1 MNYFEIKNADDILTI
16 NDSESCL
23 YLKYRI
29 NLKNLPIHDRRAE
42 SGSEYLYKGEGIGY
56 IDNSYNGGYAAA
68 VYIPI
73 RLRKPDEYYAYALS
87 SNTSLN
93 HVRLTEIR
101 NQRHPDRMG
110 RWTNYLQVTFA
121 CDSVEDI
128 RKIADSL
135 EIYVYSS
142 RMPKTG
148 TSGLEVFDKY
158 GTPIYNSNLPTLRI
172 AQIIRKEFNG
182 DTLLSKADYEMGTVK
197 FQGIKKP
204 GMCYVY
210 PILDIYSTA
219 TVGYAKHYVNW
230 NGDSVTIDTDYKGEV
245 GAPVDHHSVKTTQVL
260 ICELDGTENVPSTD
274 EMEI

>member
-29 NLKNLPIHDRRAE
+29 NLKNFPIHDRRVE
-42 SGSEYLYKGEGIGY
+42 SNSEYLYKGDGIGY
-56 IDNSYNGGYAAA
+56 INSYNGGYAAA

-73 RLRKPDEYYAYALS
+73 RLRKPDEYYAYALF
-87 SNTSLN
+87 SNTPLK

-128 RKIADSL
+128 RKIANSI

-158 GTPIYNSNLPTLRI
+158 GVPIYNSNLPTLRI
-172 AQIIRKEFNG
+172 AQIIRKNFNG

-210 PILDIYSTA
+210 PILGIHST
-219 TVGYAKHYVNW
+219 TGGYAQHYINW
-230 NGDSVTIDTDYKGEV
+230 NGDSVTIDTDYTGEV
-245 GAPVDHHSVKTTQVL
+245 GASVDPQSVKTTQVL

>member
-29 NLKNLPIHDRRAE
+29 NLKNLPLHDRPKE
-42 SGSEYLYKGEGIGY
+42 SDSDYLYKGDGIAYVKYPTGIY
-56 IDNSYNGGYAAA
+56 LASI
-68 VYIPI
+68 YIPI
-73 RLRKPDEYYAYALS
+73 RLRKPDEYYTYALS
-87 SNTSLN
+87 CSTPLR
-93 HVRLTEIR
+93 HAHLTEIR
-101 NQRHPDRMG
+101 NRWHPDRIG
-110 RWTNYLQVTFA
+110 HWTNYLQVIFE

-128 RKIADSL
+128 RKITDSI

-158 GTPIYNSNLPTLRI
+158 GTPMYNSNLPTFRI
-172 AQIIRKEFNG
+172 AQIIRKEFSSN
-182 DTLLSKADYEMGTVK
+182 TLLSKADYEMGTAK

-204 GMCYVY
+204 GICFVY
-210 PILDIYSTA
+210 PILDIHA
-219 TVGYAKHYVNW
+219 TTGAYAKHYINW
-230 NGDSVTIDTDYKGEV
+230 NGDSVSIDTDYRGEV
-245 GAPVDHHSVKTTQVL
+245 GTPLDPQSVKVTQVL

>member
-29 NLKNLPIHDRRAE
+29 NLKNLPIHDRRVE
-42 SGSEYLYKGEGIGY
+42 SGSEYLYKGDGIGY

-73 RLRKPDEYYAYALS
+73 RLRKPDEYYAYALF
-87 SNTSLN
+87 SNTPLK

-128 RKIADSL
+128 RKIADSI

-158 GTPIYNSNLPTLRI
+158 GVPIYNSNLPTLRI
-172 AQIIRKEFNG
+172 AQIIRKTFNG

-210 PILDIYSTA
+210 PILDISTTTGA
-219 TVGYAKHYVNW
+219 YVTHYVNW

-245 GAPVDHHSVKTTQVL
+245 GAPLAPHSVKTTQIL
-260 ICELDGTENVPSTD
+260 ICELDGSENVPSTD

>member
-29 NLKNLPIHDRRAE
+29 NLKNLPIHDRRVE
-42 SGSEYLYKGEGIGY
+42 SGSDYLYKGDGIAY
-56 IDNSYNGGYAAA
+56 LKSYNSGYTVA

-73 RLRKPDEYYAYALS
+73 LLRKPDEYYAYALY
-87 SNTSLN
+87 SNTPLK

-128 RKIADSL
+128 RKIADSI

-158 GTPIYNSNLPTLRI
+158 GVPIYNSNLPTLRI
-172 AQIIRKEFNG
+172 AQIIRKTFNG

-210 PILDIYSTA
+210 PILDISTTTGA
-219 TVGYAKHYVNW
+219 YVTHYVNW

-245 GAPVDHHSVKTTQVL
+245 GAPLAPHSVKTTQIL

>member
-1 MNYFEIKNADDILTI
+1 MNYVEIRNADDILTI
-16 NDSESCL
+16 NDSESCM

-29 NLKNLPIHDRRAE
+29 TLKGLPLHDRMKE
-42 SGSEYLYKGEGIGY
+42 SLTDYLYRGDGIAY
-56 IDNSYNGGYAAA
+56 IKYPTGIYQAS

-73 RLRKPDEYYAYALS
+73 RLRKPDEYYTYALS
-87 SNTSLN
+87 YSTPLR
-93 HVRLTEIR
+93 HAGLTEIR
-101 NQRHPDRMG
+101 NRLHPDRMG
-110 RWTNYLQVTFA
+110 HWTNYLQVTFD
-121 CDSVEDI
+121 CDSVADI
-128 RKIADSL
+128 RKITDSI

-158 GTPIYNSNLPTLRI
+158 GVPMYNSNLPVLRI
-172 AQIIRKEFNG
+172 AQIIRKEFSSN
-182 DTLLSKADYEMGTVK
+182 TLLSKADYEMGTAK

-210 PILDIYSTA
+210 PILDIHA
-219 TVGYAKHYVNW
+219 TTGAYAKHYINW

-245 GAPVDHHSVKTTQVL
+245 GAPLAPQSVKVTQVL
-260 ICELDGTENVPSTD
+260 ICDLDGTENVPSTD

>member
-1 MNYFEIKNADDILTI
+1 MNYFEIRNADDILTI

-29 NLKNLPIHDRRAE
+29 NLKNLPLHDRRVE
-42 SGSEYLYKGEGIGY
+42 SGFEYLYKGDGIAY
-56 IDNSYNGGYAAA
+56 INTPRGTHQVAM
-68 VYIPI
+68 YIPI

-87 SNTSLN
+87 CSAPLR

-101 NQRHPDRMG
+101 NQRHPDRIDH
-110 RWTNYLQVTFA
+110 WTNYLQVTFE
-121 CDSVEDI
+121 CDRVEDI
-128 RKIADSL
+128 RKITDSI

-158 GTPIYNSNLPTLRI
+158 GMPIYNSNLPTLRI
-172 AQIIRKEFNG
+172 AQIIRKTFNG

-210 PILDIYSTA
+210 PILDIQTTTGA
-219 TVGYAKHYVNW
+219 YAKHYINW
-230 NGDSVTIDTDYKGEV
+230 NGDSVTIDTDYRGEV
-245 GAPVDHHSVKTTQVL
+245 GASIDPQSVKVTQVL

>member
-29 NLKNLPIHDRRAE
+29 NLKNLPLHDRREE
-42 SGSEYLYKGEGIGY
+42 SGLINYLYKGDGIAY
-56 IDNSYNGGYAAA
+56 INYPTGIYQAS

-87 SNTSLN
+87 STTPLKQ
-93 HVRLTEIR
+93 VRLTEIR
-101 NQRHPDRMG
+101 NRQHPDRMG
-110 RWTNYLQVTFA
+110 HWTNYLQVTFA

-128 RKIADSL
+128 RKITDSI

-172 AQIIRKEFNG
+172 AQIIRKNFNG

-210 PILDIYSTA
+210 PILDISTTTGA
-219 TVGYAKHYVNW
+219 HVQHYVNW

-245 GAPVDHHSVKTTQVL
+245 GAPLNPQSVKTTQVL

>member
-29 NLKNLPIHDRRAE
+29 NLKNLPLHDRKVE
-42 SGSEYLYKGEGIGY
+42 SGLEYLYKGDGIAY
-56 IDNSYNGGYAAA
+56 INTPGGTYQAAI
-68 VYIPI
+68 YIPI

-87 SNTSLN
+87 SNTPLK

-110 RWTNYLQVTFA
+110 RWTNYLQVTFE
-121 CDSVEDI
+121 CDRVEDI
-128 RKIADSL
+128 RKFTDSI

-158 GTPIYNSNLPTLRI
+158 GVPMYNSNLPTLRI
-172 AQIIRKEFNG
+172 AQIIRKEFNS
-182 DTLLSKADYEMGTVK
+182 DTLLSKVDYEMGTIK

-210 PILDIYSTA
+210 PILDIHTP
-219 TVGYAKHYVNW
+219 TGGYAQHYINW

-245 GAPVDHHSVKTTQVL
+245 GAPIAHQSVKTTQVL

>member
-1 MNYFEIKNADDILTI
+1 MNYFEIRNADDILTI

-29 NLKNLPIHDRRAE
+29 NLKNLPIHDRRVE
-42 SGSEYLYKGEGIGY
+42 SGSEYLYKGDGIGY
-56 IDNSYNGGYAAA
+56 INSYNGGYTAA

-73 RLRKPDEYYAYALS
+73 RLRKPDEYYAYALY
-87 SNTSLN
+87 SNTPLK

-245 GAPVDHHSVKTTQVL
+245 GAPVDHPSVKTTQVL

>member
-1 MNYFEIKNADDILTI
+1 MNYFEIRNADDILTI
-16 NDSESCL
+16 NDNESCL

-29 NLKNLPIHDRRAE
+29 NLKNLPLHDRRVE
-42 SGSEYLYKGEGIGY
+42 SGFEYLYKGDGIAY
-56 IDNSYNGGYAAA
+56 INTPRGTYQAAM
-68 VYIPI
+68 YIPI

-87 SNTSLN
+87 CSAPLR

-101 NQRHPDRMG
+101 NQRHPDRIG
-110 RWTNYLQVTFA
+110 HWTNYLQVTFE
-121 CDSVEDI
+121 CDRVEDI
-128 RKIADSL
+128 RKITDSI

-158 GTPIYNSNLPTLRI
+158 GVPMYNSNLPTLRI
-172 AQIIRKEFNG
+172 AQIIRKEFNS
-182 DTLLSKADYEMGTVK
+182 DTLLSKVDYEMGTIK

-204 GMCYVY
+204 GMCHVY
-210 PILDIYSTA
+210 PILDIHTP
-219 TVGYAKHYVNW
+219 TGGYAQHYINW
-230 NGDSVTIDTDYKGEV
+230 NGDSVIIDTNYRGEV
-245 GAPVDHHSVKTTQVL
+245 GTPLDPQSVKTTQVL

>member
-29 NLKNLPIHDRRAE
+29 NLKNLPLHDRWVE
-42 SGSEYLYKGEGIGY
+42 SGFEYLYKGDGIAY
-56 IDNSYNGGYAAA
+56 INTPRGTYQAAM
-68 VYIPI
+68 YIPI
-73 RLRKPDEYYAYALS
+73 RLRKPDEYYSYALS
-87 SNTSLN
+87 SSAPLR

-101 NQRHPDRMG
+101 NQRHPDRIDH
-110 RWTNYLQVTFA
+110 WTNYLQVTFE
-121 CDSVEDI
+121 CDRVEDI
-128 RKIADSL
+128 RKITDSI

-158 GTPIYNSNLPTLRI
+158 GVPMYNSNLPTLRI
-172 AQIIRKEFNG
+172 AQIIRKEFNS
-182 DTLLSKADYEMGTVK
+182 DTLLSKVDYEMGTIK

-210 PILDIYSTA
+210 PILDIHTP
-219 TVGYAKHYVNW
+219 TGGYAQHYINW
-230 NGDSVTIDTDYKGEV
+230 NGDSVIIDTNYRGEV
-245 GAPVDHHSVKTTQVL
+245 GTPLDPQSVKTTQVL

>member
-1 MNYFEIKNADDILTI
+1 MNYFEIRNADDILTI
-16 NDSESCL
+16 TDSESCM

-29 NLKNLPIHDRRAE
+29 NLKNLPIHDRRVE
-42 SGSEYLYKGEGIGY
+42 SGSDYLYKGDGIAY
-56 IDNSYNGGYAAA
+56 LKSYNSGYTVA

-87 SNTSLN
+87 SNTPLK

-101 NQRHPDRMG
+101 NQQHPDRMG
-110 RWTNYLQVTFA
+110 RWTNYIQVTFE
-121 CDSVEDI
+121 CDRVEDI
-128 RKIADSL
+128 RKITDSI

-158 GTPIYNSNLPTLRI
+158 GVPMYNSNLPTLRI
-172 AQIIRKEFNG
+172 AQIIRKEFNS
-182 DTLLSKADYEMGTVK
+182 DTLLSKVDYEMGTIK

-210 PILDIYSTA
+210 PILDIHTP
-219 TVGYAKHYVNW
+219 TGGYAQHYINW
-230 NGDSVTIDTDYKGEV
+230 NGDSVIIDTNYRGEV
-245 GAPVDHHSVKTTQVL
+245 GTPLDPQSVKTTQVL

>member
-1 MNYFEIKNADDILTI
+1 MNYFEIRNADDILTI
-16 NDSESCL
+16 NDNESCL

-29 NLKNLPIHDRRAE
+29 NLKNLPLHDRRVE
-42 SGSEYLYKGEGIGY
+42 SGVEYLYKGDGIAY
-56 IDNSYNGGYAAA
+56 INTPSGTYQAAM
-68 VYIPI
+68 YIPI

-87 SNTSLN
+87 CSAPLR

-101 NQRHPDRMG
+101 NQRHPDRIDH
-110 RWTNYLQVTFA
+110 WTNYLQVTFE
-121 CDSVEDI
+121 CDRVEDI
-128 RKIADSL
+128 RKITDSI

-158 GTPIYNSNLPTLRI
+158 GVPMYNSNLPTLRI
-172 AQIIRKEFNG
+172 AQIIRKEFNS
-182 DTLLSKADYEMGTVK
+182 DTLLSKVDYEMGTIK

-210 PILDIYSTA
+210 PILDIHTP
-219 TVGYAKHYVNW
+219 TGGYAQHYINW
-230 NGDSVTIDTDYKGEV
+230 NGDSVIIDTNYRGEV
-245 GAPVDHHSVKTTQVL
+245 GTPLDPQSVKTTQVL

>member
-1 MNYFEIKNADDILTI
+1 MNYFEIRNADDILTI
-16 NDSESCL
+16 NDNESCL

-29 NLKNLPIHDRRAE
+29 NLKNLPLHDRRVE
-42 SGSEYLYKGEGIGY
+42 SGFEYLYKGDGIAY
-56 IDNSYNGGYAAA
+56 INTPRGTYQAAM
-68 VYIPI
+68 YIPI

-87 SNTSLN
+87 CSAPLR

-101 NQRHPDRMG
+101 NQRHPDRIDH
-110 RWTNYLQVTFA
+110 WTNYLQVTFE
-121 CDSVEDI
+121 CDRVEDI
-128 RKIADSL
+128 RKITDSI

-158 GTPIYNSNLPTLRI
+158 GVPMYNSNLPTLRI
-172 AQIIRKEFNG
+172 AQIIRKEFNS
-182 DTLLSKADYEMGTVK
+182 DTLLSKVDYEMGTIK

-210 PILDIYSTA
+210 PILDIHTP
-219 TVGYAKHYVNW
+219 TGGYAQHYINW
-230 NGDSVTIDTDYKGEV
+230 NGDSVIIDTNYRGEV
-245 GAPVDHHSVKTTQVL
+245 GTPLDPQSVKTTQVL
-260 ICELDGTENVPSTD
+260 ICELDGAENVPSTD

>member
-1 MNYFEIKNADDILTI
+1 MNYFEIRNADDILTI
-16 NDSESCL
+16 NDNESCL

-29 NLKNLPIHDRRAE
+29 NLKNLPLHGRRVE
-42 SGSEYLYKGEGIGY
+42 SGFEYLYKGDGIAY
-56 IDNSYNGGYAAA
+56 INTPRGTYQAAM
-68 VYIPI
+68 YIPI

-87 SNTSLN
+87 CSAPLR

-101 NQRHPDRMG
+101 NQRHPDRIG
-110 RWTNYLQVTFA
+110 HWTNYIQVTFE
-121 CDSVEDI
+121 CDRVEDI
-128 RKIADSL
+128 RKITDSI

-158 GTPIYNSNLPTLRI
+158 GVPMYNSNLPTLRI
-172 AQIIRKEFNG
+172 AQIIRKEFNS
-182 DTLLSKADYEMGTVK
+182 DTLLSKVDYEMGTIK

-210 PILDIYSTA
+210 PILDIHTP
-219 TVGYAKHYVNW
+219 TGGYAQHYINW
-230 NGDSVTIDTDYKGEV
+230 NGDSVIIDTNYRGGV
-245 GAPVDHHSVKTTQVL
+245 GTPLDPQSVKTTQVL

>member
-16 NDSESCL
+16 NDSESCI

-29 NLKNLPIHDRRAE
+29 NLKNLPIHDRQKDTLD
-42 SGSEYLYKGEGIGY
+42 EYLYKGDGIAY
-56 IDNSYNGGYAAA
+56 IKYPTGIFTASIYL
-68 VYIPI
+68 PI

-87 SNTSLN
+87 CNTPLK

-128 RKIADSL
+128 RKIADSI

-158 GTPIYNSNLPTLRI
+158 GVPIYNSNLPTLRI
-172 AQIIRKEFNG
+172 AQIIRKNFND

-210 PILDIYSTA
+210 PILDIHTA
-219 TVGYAKHYVNW
+219 TGAYARHYVNW
-230 NGDSVTIDTDYKGEV
+230 NGDSVTIDTDYMGEV
-245 GAPVDHHSVKTTQVL
+245 GAPLDPQSVKTTQVL

>member
-29 NLKNLPIHDRRAE
+29 NLKNLPLHDRQKN
-42 SGSEYLYKGEGIGY
+42 SDSDYLYKGDGIGY
-56 IDNSYNGGYAAA
+56 LKWPDGHYQSA

-87 SNTSLN
+87 SNTPLRR
-93 HVRLTEIR
+93 VRLTEIR
-101 NQRHPDRMG
+101 NRLHPDRMG
-110 RWTNYLQVTFA
+110 HWANYLQVTFDS
-121 CDSVEDI
+121 DSVEDI
-128 RKIADSL
+128 RKIADSI

-148 TSGLEVFDKY
+148 TSGLAVFDKY

-172 AQIIRKEFNG
+172 AQIIRKNFNG
-182 DTLLSKADYEMGTVK
+182 DSLLRKADYEMGTVK
-197 FQGIKKP
+197 LQGIKKP
-204 GMCYVY
+204 GICYVY
-210 PILDIYSTA
+210 PILDIHSTA
-219 TVGYAKHYVNW
+219 LAGYARHYINW

-245 GAPVDHHSVKTTQVL
+245 GAPVDPRSVKTTQVL

>member
-16 NDSESCL
+16 NDNESCL

-29 NLKNLPIHDRRAE
+29 NLKNLPLHDRRVE
-42 SGSEYLYKGEGIGY
+42 SGVEYLYKGDGIAY
-56 IDNSYNGGYAAA
+56 INTPRGTYQAAM
-68 VYIPI
+68 YIPI

-87 SNTSLN
+87 CSAPLR

-101 NQRHPDRMG
+101 NQRHPDRIDH
-110 RWTNYLQVTFA
+110 WTNYLQVTFE
-121 CDSVEDI
+121 CDRVEDI
-128 RKIADSL
+128 RKITDSI

-158 GTPIYNSNLPTLRI
+158 GVPMYNSNLPTLRI
-172 AQIIRKEFNG
+172 AQIIRKEFNS
-182 DTLLSKADYEMGTVK
+182 DTLLSKVDYEMGTIK

-210 PILDIYSTA
+210 PILDIHTPTGGGA
-219 TVGYAKHYVNW
+219 QHYINW
-230 NGDSVTIDTDYKGEV
+230 NGDSVIIDTNYRGEV
-245 GAPVDHHSVKTTQVL
+245 GTPLDPQSVKTTQVL

>member
-29 NLKNLPIHDRRAE
+29 NLKNLPLHDRKVE
-42 SGSEYLYKGEGIGY
+42 SGVEYLYKGDGIAY
-56 IDNSYNGGYAAA
+56 INTPGGTYQAAI
-68 VYIPI
+68 YIPI
-73 RLRKPDEYYAYALS
+73 RLRKPDEYYAYAIS
-87 SNTSLN
+87 SNTPFK

-128 RKIADSL
+128 RKSADSI

-172 AQIIRKEFNG
+172 AQIIRKTFNG

-210 PILDIYSTA
+210 PILDISTTTGA
-219 TVGYAKHYVNW
+219 YVTHYVNW

-245 GAPVDHHSVKTTQVL
+245 GAPLDPHSVKTTQVL

>member
-29 NLKNLPIHDRRAE
+29 NLKNLPLHDKQQEALTD
-42 SGSEYLYKGEGIGY
+42 YLYKGDGIAY
-56 IDNSYNGGYAAA
+56 INTPRGTYQAAM
-68 VYIPI
+68 YTPI

-87 SNTSLN
+87 CSAPLR

-101 NQRHPDRMG
+101 NQRHPDRIDH
-110 RWTNYLQVTFA
+110 WTNYLQVTFE
-121 CDSVEDI
+121 CDRVEDI
-128 RKIADSL
+128 RKITDSI

-158 GTPIYNSNLPTLRI
+158 GVPMYNSNLPTLRI
-172 AQIIRKEFNG
+172 AQIIRKEFNS
-182 DTLLSKADYEMGTVK
+182 DTLLSKVDYEMGTIK

-210 PILDIYSTA
+210 PILDIHTP
-219 TVGYAKHYVNW
+219 TGGYAQHYINW
-230 NGDSVTIDTDYKGEV
+230 NGDSVIIDTNYRGEV
-245 GAPVDHHSVKTTQVL
+245 GTPLDPQSVKTTQVL

>member
-29 NLKNLPIHDRRAE
+29 NLKNLPIHGRRVE
-42 SGSEYLYKGEGIGY
+42 SGSEYLYKGDGIGY
-56 IDNSYNGGYAAA
+56 INSYNGGYTAA

-87 SNTSLN
+87 SNIPLK

-121 CDSVEDI
+121 CDSVEAI
-128 RKIADSL
+128 RKIADSI

-158 GTPIYNSNLPTLRI
+158 GVPIYNSNLPTLRI
-172 AQIIRKEFNG
+172 AQIIRKNFNG
-182 DTLLSKADYEMGTVK
+182 DTLLSQADYEMGTVK

-210 PILDIYSTA
+210 PILGISTTTGA
-219 TVGYAKHYVNW
+219 YVNHYINW

-245 GAPVDHHSVKTTQVL
+245 GAPVGHQSVKTTQVL

>member
-1 MNYFEIKNADDILTI
+1 MNYFEIRNADDILTI

-29 NLKNLPIHDRRAE
+29 NLKNLPLHDRRVE
-42 SGSEYLYKGEGIGY
+42 SGFEYLYKGDGIAY
-56 IDNSYNGGYAAA
+56 INTPRGTYQAAM
-68 VYIPI
+68 YIPI

-87 SNTSLN
+87 CSAPLR

-101 NQRHPDRMG
+101 NQRHPDRIDH
-110 RWTNYLQVTFA
+110 WTNYLQVTFE
-121 CDSVEDI
+121 CDRVEDI
-128 RKIADSL
+128 RKITDSI

-158 GTPIYNSNLPTLRI
+158 GVPMYNSNLPTLRI
-172 AQIIRKEFNG
+172 AQIIRKEFNS
-182 DTLLSKADYEMGTVK
+182 DTLLSKVDYEMGTIK

-210 PILDIYSTA
+210 PILDILTP
-219 TVGYAKHYVNW
+219 TGGYAQHYINW
-230 NGDSVTIDTDYKGEV
+230 NGDSVIIDTNYRGEV
-245 GAPVDHHSVKTTQVL
+245 GTPLDPQSVKTTQVL

>member
-29 NLKNLPIHDRRAE
+29 NLKNLPFHNRRTE
-42 SGSEYLYKGEGIGY
+42 SGSEYLYKGDGIGY
-56 IDNSYNGGYAAA
+56 INTYNGGYTSA

-73 RLRKPDEYYAYALS
+73 RLRKPDEYYVYALS
-87 SNTSLN
+87 SNTPLK

-101 NQRHPDRMG
+101 NQLHPDRMG
-110 RWTNYLQVTFA
+110 RWTNYLQVTFD

-128 RKIADSL
+128 RKIADSI

-158 GTPIYNSNLPTLRI
+158 GVPIYNSNLPTLRI
-172 AQIIRKEFNG
+172 AQIIRKNFNG
-182 DTLLSKADYEMGTVK
+182 DSLLSKADYEMGTVK
-197 FQGIKKP
+197 LQGIKKP
-204 GMCYVY
+204 GMCNTY
-210 PILDIYSTA
+210 PILGISTTTA
-219 TVGYAKHYVNW
+219 GYAQHYINW
-230 NGDSVTIDTDYKGEV
+230 NGDSVTVDTYYKGEV
-245 GAPVDHHSVKTTQVL
+245 GAPVDPQSVKTTQVL

>member
-29 NLKNLPIHDRRAE
+29 NLKNLPLHDRRVE
-42 SGSEYLYKGEGIGY
+42 SGFEYLYKGDGIAY
-56 IDNSYNGGYAAA
+56 INTPRGTYQAAM
-68 VYIPI
+68 YIPI
-73 RLRKPDEYYAYALS
+73 RLRKPDEYYSYALS
-87 SNTSLN
+87 CSAPLR

-101 NQRHPDRMG
+101 NQRHPDRIDH
-110 RWTNYLQVTFA
+110 WTNYLQVTFE
-121 CDSVEDI
+121 CDRVEDI
-128 RKIADSL
+128 RKITDSI

-158 GTPIYNSNLPTLRI
+158 GVPMYNSNLPTLRI
-172 AQIIRKEFNG
+172 AQIIRKEFNS
-182 DTLLSKADYEMGTVK
+182 DTLLSKVDYEMGTIK

-210 PILDIYSTA
+210 PILDIHTP
-219 TVGYAKHYVNW
+219 TGGYAQHYINW
-230 NGDSVTIDTDYKGEV
+230 NGDSVIIDTNYRGEV
-245 GAPVDHHSVKTTQVL
+245 GTPLDPQSVKTTQVL

>member
-29 NLKNLPIHDRRAE
+29 NLKVLPIHDRRVE
-42 SGSEYLYKGEGIGY
+42 SGSEYLYKGDGIGY

-73 RLRKPDEYYAYALS
+73 RLRKPDEYYAYALY
-87 SNTSLN
+87 SNTPLK

-128 RKIADSL
+128 RKIADSI

-158 GTPIYNSNLPTLRI
+158 GVPIYNSNLPTLRI
-172 AQIIRKEFNG
+172 AQIIRKTFNG

-210 PILDIYSTA
+210 PILDISTTIGA
-219 TVGYAKHYVNW
+219 YVTHYVNW
-230 NGDSVTIDTDYKGEV
+230 NGDSVTIDTNYKGEV
-245 GAPVDHHSVKTTQVL
+245 GAPLAPHSVKTTQIL

>member
-1 MNYFEIKNADDILTI
+1 MNYFEIKNAGDILTI

-29 NLKNLPIHDRRAE
+29 NLKNLPIHNRRTE
-42 SGSEYLYKGEGIGY
+42 SDSDYLYKGDGIAY
-56 IDNSYNGGYAAA
+56 INTYNGGYAAT

-73 RLRKPDEYYAYALS
+73 RLRKPDEYYAYALF
-87 SNTSLN
+87 SNTPLK

-128 RKIADSL
+128 RKMANSI

-142 RMPKTG
+142 QMPKIG

-158 GTPIYNSNLPTLRI
+158 GVPMYNSNLPTLRI

-182 DTLLSKADYEMGTVK
+182 DTLLGKASYEMGTTK
-197 FQGIKKP
+197 LQGIKKP

-210 PILDIYSTA
+210 PTLDIHTA
-219 TVGYAKHYVNW
+219 TGGYAQHYINW
-230 NGDSVTIDTDYKGEV
+230 NGDSVTIDTNYRGEV
-245 GAPVDHHSVKTTQVL
+245 GAPLDPQSVKTTQVL

>member
-1 MNYFEIKNADDILTI
+1 MNYFEIRNADDILTI
-16 NDSESCL
+16 NDNESCL

-29 NLKNLPIHDRRAE
+29 NLKNLPLHGRRVE
-42 SGSEYLYKGEGIGY
+42 SGVEYLYKGDGIAY
-56 IDNSYNGGYAAA
+56 INTPSGTYQAAM
-68 VYIPI
+68 YIPI

-87 SNTSLN
+87 CSAPLR

-101 NQRHPDRMG
+101 NQRHPDRIDH
-110 RWTNYLQVTFA
+110 WTNYLQVTFE
-121 CDSVEDI
+121 CDRVEDI
-128 RKIADSL
+128 RKITDSI

-158 GTPIYNSNLPTLRI
+158 GVPMYNSNLPTLRI
-172 AQIIRKEFNG
+172 AQIIRKEFNS
-182 DTLLSKADYEMGTVK
+182 DTLLSKVDYEMGTIK

-210 PILDIYSTA
+210 PILDIHTP
-219 TVGYAKHYVNW
+219 TGGYAQHYINW
-230 NGDSVTIDTDYKGEV
+230 NGDSVIIDTNYRGEV
-245 GAPVDHHSVKTTQVL
+245 GTPLDPQSVKTTQVL

>member
-42 SGSEYLYKGEGIGY
+42 SDSDYLYRGDGIGY
-56 IDNSYNGGYAAA
+56 IKSYNGGYTSA

-73 RLRKPDEYYAYALS
+73 RLRKPDEYYAYALFS
-87 SNTSLN
+87 TVPLK

-101 NQRHPDRMG
+101 NQRHPDRINH
-110 RWTNYLQVTFA
+110 WTNYLQVTFA

-128 RKIADSL
+128 RKLADSI
-135 EIYVYSS
+135 EIYVCSS

-172 AQIIRKEFNG
+172 AQIIRKNFNG
-182 DTLLSKADYEMGTVK
+182 DTLLNKADYEMGTVK
-197 FQGIKKP
+197 LHGIKKP

-210 PILDIYSTA
+210 PILDISTTTGA
-219 TVGYAKHYVNW
+219 YVRHYVNW

-245 GAPVDHHSVKTTQVL
+245 GAPLNPQSVKTTQVL

>member
-29 NLKNLPIHDRRAE
+29 NLKNLPLHDRRAE
-42 SGSEYLYKGEGIGY
+42 SGLTEYLYKGDGIAY
-56 IDNSYNGGYAAA
+56 IKYPTGIYQAS

-87 SNTSLN
+87 STTPLK
-93 HVRLTEIR
+93 HVRLTETR

-110 RWTNYLQVTFA
+110 HWTNYLQVIFE
-121 CDSVEDI
+121 CDRVEDI
-128 RKIADSL
+128 RKITDSI

-142 RMPKTG
+142 RIPKTD
-148 TSGLEVFDKY
+148 TFGLEVFDKY
-158 GTPIYNSNLPTLRI
+158 GTPMYNSNLPTLRI

-182 DTLLSKADYEMGTVK
+182 DTLLSKADYEIGTVK

-210 PILDIYSTA
+210 PILDIHSTPA
-219 TVGYAKHYVNW
+219 GYARHYINW
-230 NGDSVTIDTDYKGEV
+230 NGDSVTIDTDYMGEV
-245 GAPVDHHSVKTTQVL
+245 GAPLDHQSVKTTQVL
-260 ICELDGTENVPSTD
+260 IGELDGTENVPSTD

>member
-1 MNYFEIKNADDILTI
+1 MNYFEIRNADDILTI
-16 NDSESCL
+16 NDSESCM

-29 NLKNLPIHDRRAE
+29 NLKGLPLHDRMKE
-42 SGSEYLYKGEGIGY
+42 TLTDYLYKGDGIAY
-56 IDNSYNGGYAAA
+56 IKYPTGIYQAS

-87 SNTSLN
+87 CSTPLR
-93 HVRLTEIR
+93 HAVLTEIR
-101 NQRHPDRMG
+101 NQRHPDRIG
-110 RWTNYLQVTFA
+110 HWTNYLQVIFE
-121 CDSVEDI
+121 CDSVADI
-128 RKIADSL
+128 RKITDGIEL
-135 EIYVYSS
+135 YVYSS

-158 GTPIYNSNLPTLRI
+158 GVPMYNSNLPTLRI
-172 AQIIRKEFNG
+172 AQIIRKEFSSN
-182 DTLLSKADYEMGTVK
+182 TLLSKADYEMGTAK

-210 PILDIYSTA
+210 PILDIHA
-219 TVGYAKHYVNW
+219 TTGAYAKHYINW

-245 GAPVDHHSVKTTQVL
+245 GAPLAPQSVKVTQVL

>member
-29 NLKNLPIHDRRAE
+29 NLKNLPIHDRQKDTLV
-42 SGSEYLYKGEGIGY
+42 EYLYKGDGIAY
-56 IDNSYNGGYAAA
+56 IKSPTGIFTAAI
-68 VYIPI
+68 YLPI

-87 SNTSLN
+87 CNTPLK

-128 RKIADSL
+128 RKIADSI

-172 AQIIRKEFNG
+172 AQIIRKNFNG
-182 DTLLSKADYEMGTVK
+182 ESLLSKADYEMGTVK
-197 FQGIKKP
+197 LQGIKKP

-210 PILDIYSTA
+210 PILDIHTA
-219 TVGYAKHYVNW
+219 TGAYARHYVNW
-230 NGDSVTIDTDYKGEV
+230 NGDSVTIDTDYMGEI
-245 GAPVDHHSVKTTQVL
+245 GAPLDPQSVKTTQVL

>member
-1 MNYFEIKNADDILTI
+1 MNYFEIRNADDILTI
-16 NDSESCL
+16 NDNESCL

-29 NLKNLPIHDRRAE
+29 NLKNLPLHDRRVE
-42 SGSEYLYKGEGIGY
+42 SGFGYLYKGDGIAY
-56 IDNSYNGGYAAA
+56 INTPRGTYQAAI
-68 VYIPI
+68 YIPI

-87 SNTSLN
+87 CSAPLR

-101 NQRHPDRMG
+101 NQRHPDRIDH
-110 RWTNYLQVTFA
+110 WTNYIQVTFE
-121 CDSVEDI
+121 CDRVEDI
-128 RKIADSL
+128 RKITDSI

-158 GTPIYNSNLPTLRI
+158 GVPMYNSNLPTLRI
-172 AQIIRKEFNG
+172 AQIIRKEFNS
-182 DTLLSKADYEMGTVK
+182 DTLLSKVDYEMGTIK

-210 PILDIYSTA
+210 PILDIHTH
-219 TVGYAKHYVNW
+219 TGGYAQHYINW
-230 NGDSVTIDTDYKGEV
+230 NGDSVIIDTNYRGEV
-245 GAPVDHHSVKTTQVL
+245 GTPLDPQSVKTTQVL
-260 ICELDGTENVPSTD
+260 ICELDGTKNVPSTD

>member
-29 NLKNLPIHDRRAE
+29 NLKGLPLHDRMKE
-42 SGSEYLYKGEGIGY
+42 TLIDYLYKGDGIAY
-56 IDNSYNGGYAAA
+56 IKYPTGIYQAS

-87 SNTSLN
+87 SNTPLN
-93 HVRLTEIR
+93 HVRLIEVR

-128 RKIADSL
+128 RKIAGSI

-158 GTPIYNSNLPTLRI
+158 GMPIYNSNLPTLRI
-172 AQIIRKEFNG
+172 AQIIRKNFNG

-210 PILDIYSTA
+210 PVLDIST
-219 TVGYAKHYVNW
+219 TTGGYAQHYINW

-245 GAPVDHHSVKTTQVL
+245 GAPIDTQSVKTTQVL
-260 ICELDGTENVPSTD
+260 ICELYGTENVPSTD

>member
-1 MNYFEIKNADDILTI
+1 MNYFEIRNADDILTI

-29 NLKNLPIHDRRAE
+29 NLKNLPLHDRRVE
-42 SGSEYLYKGEGIGY
+42 SGFDEYLYKGDGIAY
-56 IDNSYNGGYAAA
+56 INTPRGTYQAAI
-68 VYIPI
+68 YIPI

-87 SNTSLN
+87 CSTPLR

-101 NQRHPDRMG
+101 NKRHPDRIDH
-110 RWTNYLQVTFA
+110 WTNYLQVIFE
-121 CDSVEDI
+121 CDRVENI
-128 RKIADSL
+128 RKITDSI

-158 GTPIYNSNLPTLRI
+158 GVPMYNSNLPILRI
-172 AQIIRKEFNG
+172 AQIIRREFNA
-182 DTLLSKADYEMGTVK
+182 DTLLSKADYEMGPVK

-210 PILDIYSTA
+210 PILDIHATTTA
-219 TVGYAKHYVNW
+219 GYAQHYVNW
-230 NGDSVTIDTDYKGEV
+230 NGDSVTIDTDYGGEV
-245 GAPVDHHSVKTTQVL
+245 GAPLDPQSVKVTQVL

>member
-23 YLKYRI
+23 YLKYRM
-29 NLKNLPIHDRRAE
+29 NLKNLPIHDRRVE
-42 SGSEYLYKGEGIGY
+42 SGSDYLYKGDGIAY
-56 IDNSYNGGYAAA
+56 LKSYNSGYTVA

-73 RLRKPDEYYAYALS
+73 RLRKPDEYYAYALF
-87 SNTSLN
+87 SNTPLK

-101 NQRHPDRMG
+101 NQHHPDRMG
-110 RWTNYLQVTFA
+110 RWTNYLQVTFE
-121 CDSVEDI
+121 CDRVEDI
-128 RKIADSL
+128 RKITDSI

-158 GTPIYNSNLPTLRI
+158 GVPMYNSNLPTLRI
-172 AQIIRKEFNG
+172 AQIVRKKFNS
-182 DTLLSKADYEMGTVK
+182 DTLLSKVDYEMGTIK

-210 PILDIYSTA
+210 PILDIHTP
-219 TVGYAKHYVNW
+219 TGGYAQHYINW
-230 NGDSVTIDTDYKGEV
+230 NGDSVIIDTNYRGEV
-245 GAPVDHHSVKTTQVL
+245 GTPLDPQSVKTTQVL

>member
-1 MNYFEIKNADDILTI
+1 MNYFEIRNADDILTI
-16 NDSESCL
+16 NDNESCL

-29 NLKNLPIHDRRAE
+29 NLKNIPLHDRRVE
-42 SGSEYLYKGEGIGY
+42 SGVEYLYKGDGISY
-56 IDNSYNGGYAAA
+56 INTPRGTYQAAI
-68 VYIPI
+68 YIPI

-87 SNTSLN
+87 CSAPLR

-101 NQRHPDRMG
+101 NQRHPDRIDH
-110 RWTNYLQVTFA
+110 WTNYLQVTFE
-121 CDSVEDI
+121 CDRVEDI
-128 RKIADSL
+128 RKITDSI
-135 EIYVYSS
+135 EVYVYSS

-158 GTPIYNSNLPTLRI
+158 GVPMYNSNLPTLRI
-172 AQIIRKEFNG
+172 AQIIRKEFNS
-182 DTLLSKADYEMGTVK
+182 DTLLSKVDYEMGTIK

-210 PILDIYSTA
+210 PILDIHTP
-219 TVGYAKHYVNW
+219 TGGYAQHYINW
-230 NGDSVTIDTDYKGEV
+230 NGDSVIIDTNYRGEV
-245 GAPVDHHSVKTTQVL
+245 GTPLDPQAVKTTQVL